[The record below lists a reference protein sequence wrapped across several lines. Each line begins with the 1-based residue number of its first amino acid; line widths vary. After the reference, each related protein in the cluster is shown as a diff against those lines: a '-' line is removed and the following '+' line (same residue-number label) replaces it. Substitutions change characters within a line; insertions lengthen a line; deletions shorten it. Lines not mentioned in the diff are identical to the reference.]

1 MNLSPAALLDRV
13 TGGRGNLAIRY
24 TTVSLIGVTITQ
36 VQLLLYVGILDQDPT
51 WSNVIA
57 VSLCS
62 IPVFLLNKHW
72 VWNADGKLSLRRE
85 ILPFWVFTLA
95 GLGLS
100 TALVAWV
107 ETFSDSTLL
116 VMAANIGGFGH
127 PVGGQVPLPRP
138 DHVRSLGEGRGPLAG
153 GPARLRLRRIASP
166 SMSTLLPLD
175 PDELLST
182 TRSVR
187 KRLDLSRPVA
197 PELLRECIEVA
208 TQAPTGGN
216 NQGWHFVVVTDQAKR
231 TQLAEWYAPA
241 FAAMYGN
248 PDAVVGNLPQDDPD
262 YVATTKK
269 VIGSAQYLADHLAEV
284 PVHVIPCI
292 EGRTDNL
299 PVAWQAAIW
308 GSLLPAVWSFM
319 LAARARGL
327 GTCWTTLHL
336 TEEKA
341 AAELLG
347 IPDHVMQGA
356 LIPVAHTLGGT
367 DFKPGA
373 RRDLDRIIH
382 TDGW

>member
-1 MNLSPAALLDRV
+1 MPPL
-13 TGGRGNLAIRY
+13 
-24 TTVSLIGVTITQ
+24 
-36 VQLLLYVGILDQDPT
+36 
-51 WSNVIA
+51 
-57 VSLCS
+57 
-62 IPVFLLNKHW
+62 
-72 VWNADGKLSLRRE
+72 LSL
-85 ILPFWVFTLA
+85 T
-95 GLGLS
+95 
-100 TALVAWV
+100 
-107 ETFSDSTLL
+107 
-116 VMAANIGGFGH
+116 
-127 PVGGQVPLPRP
+127 
-138 DHVRSLGEGRGPLAG
+138 
-153 GPARLRLRRIASP
+153 
-166 SMSTLLPLD
+166 

-187 KRLDLSRPVA
+187 KRLDLSRPVE
-197 PELLRECIEVA
+197 PELLRQCIEVA

-216 NQGWHFVVVTDQAKR
+216 NQGWHFVVVTDEAKR
-231 TQLAEWYAPA
+231 RQLAEWYAA
-241 FAAMYGN
+241 SFAVMYGN
-248 PDAVVGNLPQDDPD
+248 PDAVTSRLPADDPD
-262 YVATTKK
+262 YVEATKR
-269 VIGSAQYLADHLAEV
+269 VISSAQYLADHLAEV

-292 EGRTDNL
+292 EGRTDGL

-347 IPDHVMQGA
+347 IPEHVMQGA

-382 TDGW
+382 HDGW

>member
-1 MNLSPAALLDRV
+1 
-13 TGGRGNLAIRY
+13 
-24 TTVSLIGVTITQ
+24 
-36 VQLLLYVGILDQDPT
+36 
-51 WSNVIA
+51 
-57 VSLCS
+57 
-62 IPVFLLNKHW
+62 
-72 VWNADGKLSLRRE
+72 
-85 ILPFWVFTLA
+85 
-95 GLGLS
+95 
-100 TALVAWV
+100 
-107 ETFSDSTLL
+107 
-116 VMAANIGGFGH
+116 
-127 PVGGQVPLPRP
+127 
-138 DHVRSLGEGRGPLAG
+138 
-153 GPARLRLRRIASP
+153 
-166 SMSTLLPLD
+166 MSTLLPLG

-187 KRLDLSRPVA
+187 KRLDLSRPVE
-197 PELLRECIEVA
+197 PELVRECIEIA

-216 NQGWHFVVVTDQAKR
+216 IQGWHFVVVTDQAKR

-248 PDAVVGNLPQDDPD
+248 ADAALGNLPQDDPD
-262 YVATTKK
+262 YVETTKK

-336 TEEKA
+336 TQEKA
-341 AAELLG
+341 AAEMLG

-356 LIPVAHTLGGT
+356 LIPVAHTLGT
-367 DFKPGA
+367 DFEPGP
-373 RRDLDRIIH
+373 RRDVDRIIH
-382 TDGW
+382 VDGW